1 MRWKI
6 QQFVFCEKS
15 QTLSDDHSTIILEPL
30 SVEVLAYFCRN
41 PNVMISRDV
50 LIAEVWN
57 ARIVTDNAVT
67 RVITKLRKA
76 LADIPDSPRFIATFP
91 KKGYKFVADVALL
104 DQHTETQRSIS
115 NSIPTANTSSN
126 RLRAAGVTPGLVGL
140 NLVMLSFV
148 VLSLVVCCL
157 LVWLWFSSHSPRAI
171 NSHLSTSST
180 YRIEALTRGAD
191 REIHPAVS
199 PDGRYLTYSKFNA
212 DGMRLFLKDLQTEE
226 TVEIGDQNG
235 WSGPAAWS
243 DDGKQ
248 LAYLNTTSDTCRYYL
263 LSVAKLVIT
272 QRKLIHNC
280 PKGSYGKI
288 VFSHENHK
296 LIYAETSGPLLPFS
310 IFELNVNTGDVR
322 RLPQPELVLGG
333 NSQFDIHPTEDKL
346 LISSPNHQQWLD
358 VYSLDLT
365 NDELRHLFELREYT
379 CCAIWDH
386 SGKRVVIQGEHP
398 AQELISF
405 DLNGK
410 NRETLFQVPHSVS
423 SPKRIPNSKNYTYVG
438 GALNRDIYY
447 YAFTDH
453 ASKIMIDSTLDDWL
467 PIVSTDEKKLAFISD
482 RSGSEEIW
490 IRQHGQAFERKLTNY
505 KDGRHYFDL
514 QWSPDAKF
522 IAGMTINE
530 IHLTDA
536 TNGNWRKLKIPQE
549 ELSGISWKDPETI
562 AFSIKKDGQWQVKH
576 YNILSDQLTS
586 ASGEWKFVRHAINS
600 KDSLWVAQN
609 DTIFY
614 SETHAPLDLKPTR
627 IFQNRRINLL
637 KSGDF
642 VYYIE
647 TDSGSSQLMQFN
659 IKAKKNI
666 HLFTT
671 DTVNEVSI
679 SNSGIYYSQLT
690 NNDANIFRAS
700 EDQSRSINHDTLP

>member
-6 QQFVFCEKS
+6 RQFVFCEKS
-15 QTLSDDHSTIILEPL
+15 QTLSDAEATIILEPL

-41 PNVMISRDV
+41 PDEMISRDK
-50 LIAEVWN
+50 LITEVWN
-57 ARIVTDNAVT
+57 SRIVTDNAVT

-76 LADIPDSPRFIATFP
+76 LADSPDSPRFIATFP
-91 KKGYKFVADVALL
+91 KKGYKFVADVELL
-104 DQHTETQRSIS
+104 AQDTETQYSIAQHPKS
-115 NSIPTANTSSN
+115 NAISTATTSTT
-126 RLRAAGVTPGLVGL
+126 LTRATGLMPRLVGL
-140 NLVMLSFV
+140 EFGGLSLL
-148 VLSLVVCCL
+148 VLSLTICGL
-157 LVWLWFSSHSPRAI
+157 LVWLSFSSHSP
-171 NSHLSTSST
+171 STTSPPLSISST
-180 YRIEALTRGAD
+180 YRIDALTRGAD
-191 REIHPAVS
+191 RELHPAVS
-199 PDGRYLTYSKFNA
+199 PDGRYLTYSRFNA
-212 DGMRLFLKDLQTEE
+212 DGMRLFLKDLETEE

-243 DDGKQ
+243 EDGKQ
-248 LAYLNTTSDTCRYYL
+248 LAYLNTTSDTCQYYL

-272 QRKLIHNC
+272 QRQLIHNC

-288 VFSHENHK
+288 IFSHENHT
-296 LIYAETSGPLLPFS
+296 LFYAETLGPPLPFS
-310 IFELNVNTGDVR
+310 IFELNVTTGDVR

-333 NSQFDIHPTEDKL
+333 NSQFDLHPTDNKL

-386 SGKRVVIQGEHP
+386 SGTRVVIQGEHP

-405 DLNGK
+405 DLHGK
-410 NRETLFQVPHSVS
+410 NKTALFQVPHSVS
-423 SPKRIPNSKNYTYVG
+423 SPTRTPNNNDYAYVG

-447 YAFTDH
+447 YAVNDQD
-453 ASKIMIDSTLDDWL
+453 SKLIIDSALDDWL
-467 PIVSTDEKKLAFISD
+467 PIVSADEKNLAFISD

-490 IRQHGQAFERKLTNY
+490 LRQDGQAFERKLTSY

-536 TNGNWRKLKIPQE
+536 TNGNWRKLKIPQK
-549 ELSGISWKDPETI
+549 ELSSISWKGHQTI
-562 AFSIKKDGQWQVKH
+562 SFSIKKAGQWQVKH
-576 YNILSDQLTS
+576 YNILNDQLTS
-586 ASGEWKFVRHAINS
+586 APGEWQFVRHAINS
-600 KDSLWVAQN
+600 QDSLWIDQTN
-609 DTIFY
+609 TIFY
-614 SETHAPLDLKPTR
+614 GESHTPLKLKPSR
-627 IFQNRRINLL
+627 AIQNRRVNLL

-642 VYYIE
+642 VFYTS
-647 TDSGSSQLMQFN
+647 TDSGATQLMQLN
-659 IKAKKNI
+659 VKTQKHIP
-666 HLFTT
+666 LFTV
-671 DTVNEVSI
+671 DSANGISV

-690 NNDANIFRAS
+690 NNQANIYRAS
-700 EDQSRSINHDTLP
+700 RE

>member
-6 QQFVFCEKS
+6 RQFVFCEKS
-15 QTLSDDHSTIILEPL
+15 QTLSDENSTIILEPL

-57 ARIVTDNAVT
+57 SRVVTDNAVT

-76 LADIPDSPRFIATFP
+76 LADTLDSPRFIATFP
-91 KKGYKFVADVALL
+91 KKGYKFVANVELL
-104 DQHTETQRSIS
+104 DEHTETQDSIPNSIS
-115 NSIPTANTSSN
+115 TAKTSSN
-126 RLRAAGVTPGLVGL
+126 RLRAAGVIPRLIG
-140 NLVMLSFV
+140 
-148 VLSLVVCCL
+148 LSLVVCCL
-157 LVWLWFSSHSPRAI
+157 LVWYWFSSHSPLSI
-171 NSHLSTSST
+171 SPHFSTSST
-180 YRIEALTRGAD
+180 YRIDALTRGAD
-191 REIHPAVS
+191 RGLHPAVS
-199 PDGRYLTYSKFNA
+199 PDGRYLTYSRFNA

-248 LAYLNTTSDTCRYYL
+248 LAYLNTTRDTCQYYL
-263 LSVAKLVIT
+263 LSLTKLVIT

-288 VFSHENHK
+288 IFSHENHK
-296 LIYAETSGPLLPFS
+296 LIYAETSGSLLPFS

-333 NSQFDIHPTEDKL
+333 NSQFDIHPTENKL

-358 VYSLDLT
+358 IYSLDLT
-365 NDELRHLFELREYT
+365 NDKLHHLFELREYT

-423 SPKRIPNSKNYTYVG
+423 SPSRIPNSKNYTYVG

-447 YAFTDH
+447 YAFNDQ
-453 ASKIMIDSTLDDWL
+453 ASKIMIDSALDDWL
-467 PIVSTDEKKLAFISD
+467 PIVSSDENNLAFISD
-482 RSGSEEIW
+482 RSGNEEIW

-505 KDGRHYFDL
+505 NDGRHYF
-514 QWSPDAKF
+514 
-522 IAGMTINE
+522 
-530 IHLTDA
+530 
-536 TNGNWRKLKIPQE
+536 
-549 ELSGISWKDPETI
+549 
-562 AFSIKKDGQWQVKH
+562 V
-576 YNILSDQLTS
+576 S
-586 ASGEWKFVRHAINS
+586 A
-600 KDSLWVAQN
+600 
-609 DTIFY
+609 
-614 SETHAPLDLKPTR
+614 
-627 IFQNRRINLL
+627 
-637 KSGDF
+637 
-642 VYYIE
+642 
-647 TDSGSSQLMQFN
+647 
-659 IKAKKNI
+659 
-666 HLFTT
+666 
-671 DTVNEVSI
+671 
-679 SNSGIYYSQLT
+679 
-690 NNDANIFRAS
+690 
-700 EDQSRSINHDTLP
+700 

>member
-6 QQFVFCEKS
+6 RQFVFCEKS
-15 QTLSDDHSTIILEPL
+15 QTLNNAEATTILEPL

-57 ARIVTDNAVT
+57 SRVVTDNAVT

-76 LADIPDSPRFIATFP
+76 LADTPDSPQFIATFP
-91 KKGYKFVADVALL
+91 KKGYKFVADVELL
-104 DQHTETQRSIS
+104 DQESDAQHSIS
-115 NSIPTANTSSN
+115 NVISTETASPK
-126 RLRAAGVTPGLVGL
+126 RLRSTGIMPRLAGLS
-140 NLVMLSFV
+140 LVMLS
-148 VLSLVVCCL
+148 LAVCGL
-157 LVWLWFSSHSPRAI
+157 LVWLLFSSHSP
-171 NSHLSTSST
+171 LSISST
-180 YRIEALTRGAD
+180 YRIDALTRGAD
-191 REIHPAVS
+191 REFHPAVS
-199 PDGRYLTYSKFNA
+199 PDGRYLTYSRFNA
-212 DGMRLFLKDLQTEE
+212 DGMRLFLKDLETEE

-248 LAYLNTTSDTCRYYL
+248 LAYLNTTSDTCQYYL

-288 VFSHENHK
+288 IFSHENHK
-296 LIYAETSGPLLPFS
+296 LFYAETLGPPLPFS
-310 IFELNVNTGDVR
+310 IFELNVITGDVR

-333 NSQFDIHPTEDKL
+333 NSQFDLHPTENKL

-358 VYSLDLT
+358 IYRLDLAS
-365 NDELRHLFELREYT
+365 DELDHLFEIREYT

-410 NRETLFQVPHSVS
+410 NRMPLFQVPHSVS
-423 SPKRIPNSKNYTYVG
+423 SPKRIPNSKDYSYVG
-438 GALNRDIYY
+438 GSLNRDIYF
-447 YAFTDH
+447 YAFSDQV
-453 ASKIMIDSTLDDWL
+453 SKIVIDSTLDDWL
-467 PIVSTDEKKLAFISD
+467 SIVSAGEKNIAFISD

-490 IRQHGQAFERKLTNY
+490 LRQDRQTFERKLTNY
-505 KDGRHYFDL
+505 KDGRHYFDM

-536 TNGNWRKLKIPQE
+536 TSGNWRKLKIPQE
-549 ELSGISWKDPETI
+549 ELSGVSWKDHETI
-562 AFSIKKDGQWQVKH
+562 SFSIKKEGQWQVKH

-586 ASGEWKFVRHAINS
+586 APGDWQFVRHAVNS
-600 KDSLWVAQN
+600 NDSLWVDRDDN
-609 DTIFY
+609 VFY
-614 SETHAPLDLKPTR
+614 GGSHAPLELKSIR

-637 KSGDF
+637 KSDNF

-647 TDSGSSQLMQFN
+647 TDSGVSQLVQFN
-659 IKAKKNI
+659 VSTKKI
-666 HLFTT
+666 IYLFTA
-671 DTVNEVSI
+671 DSASGVSI
-679 SNSGIYYSQLT
+679 SRSGIFYSQLT
-690 NNDANIFRAS
+690 KSDENIYRAS
-700 EDQSRSINHDTLP
+700 GE